1 MSCHGCYGTAIAD
14 QNSFCPA
21 CGTAGRTC
29 GLVGTSPQLRL
40 PADGVVAVGKPGC
53 VMGAV
58 ILGVLSLAFA
68 GVAWAQNASELSAR
82 TTKSSMD
89 LALESCDQTISE
101 NHYFE
106 PVHCTCR
113 SRSAGVSECWIVN
126 KDNHIAHPVK
136 KCPDRRYGGCPK
148 AVAIATWVQ
157 DDIHVRVIGCR
168 KGEQGCSTV
177 VALDALIACQQA
189 AFDRCNEDEINGLP
203 GQAKFC
209 GQAGEGPCHMQTVN
223 GVTEFTTDV
232 RATRPSGD
240 IVVRTNC
247 NDIPDAARALAFCEE
262 EALSRCQNSEDPS
275 ACWHNVGK
283 RPGGIC
289 SWRRVGDDCEYWS
302 PR

>member
-1 MSCHGCYGTAIAD
+1 MFCHNCCGTAIAD

-21 CGTAGRTC
+21 CGAAARTPR
-29 GLVGTSPQLRL
+29 LVGASPQLRL
-40 PADGVVAVGKPGC
+40 PADSVAISTT

-58 ILGVLSLAFA
+58 VLGLLFLVFA
-68 GVAWAQNASELSAR
+68 GVACAQNAAELSAR
-82 TTKSSMD
+82 TTKSGMA
-89 LALESCDQTISE
+89 LALESCGQTISE
-101 NHYFE
+101 NRYFE

-113 SRSAGVSECWIVN
+113 SGYAGVSKCWIVN
-126 KDNHIAHPVK
+126 KDNHIAHPAK
-136 KCPDRRYGGCPK
+136 KCPDKRYGGCPK
-148 AVAIATWVQ
+148 AVVVTWVQ

-168 KGEQGCSTV
+168 KVEQGCNTV

-203 GQAKFC
+203 RQVKFC

-223 GVTEFTTDV
+223 GLTEFTTDV

-240 IVVRTNC
+240 IVIRTNC
-247 NDIPDAARALAFCEE
+247 NDIPDAARALAFCQE
-262 EALSRCQNSEDPS
+262 EAFSRCQNSEDPS